1 MVSIV
6 SVAKAA
12 GVSNK
17 TVSRVINGEPHV
29 TEDTRERVEKAI
41 RDLGYIPNMA
51 ARQIRSSR
59 SNTFGII
66 TDYVSTTPYSVD
78 IVRGIQDWA
87 NRHGKSILMANTGG
101 LPEREAEIWKMFQ
114 SHRIDGV
121 LYVTMYH
128 RVVDPEA
135 GDVSIPTVMINC
147 RPHTSELLPSIEPD
161 DFQGA
166 RDLTRYLLERGHRR
180 IGYIRLNPILLGAEL
195 RLDAFRRTVKEF
207 GLAES
212 DLSIRLGMEG
222 PVGAEEN
229 YVFAA
234 ATEMLQQKDRPTAIM
249 SGNDEMAIQIYIAA
263 LTSGLR
269 IPQDVSIVGFDDFR
283 TVSLALKPELT
294 TAALP
299 YYDLG
304 FQGAEW
310 LNSVISE
317 EMVRASRRVI
327 SCKLVE
333 RASVCAL

>member
-29 TEDTRERVEKAI
+29 TEDTRERVQQAI

-87 NRHGKSILMANTGG
+87 NTNGKTILMANTGG
-101 LPEREAEIWKMFQ
+101 SADRETAIWKMFQ

-128 RVVDPEA
+128 RIVDPDA

-147 RPHTSELLPSIEPD
+147 RPQTSELFPSIAPD

-166 RDLTRYLLERGHRR
+166 QDLTRYLLDRGHRK
-180 IGYIRLNPILLGAEL
+180 IGYVRLNPVLVGAEL
-195 RLDAFRRTVKEF
+195 RLKAFRQTTKEF
-207 GLAES
+207 GLTDNEV
-212 DLSIRLGMEG
+212 LIRLGMQG

-229 YVFAA
+229 FVFAA
-234 ATEMLQQKDRPTAIM
+234 ATEMLQQKERPTAIM

-263 LTSGLR
+263 LSLGLR

-283 TVSLALKPELT
+283 TVSMSLKPELT

-299 YYDLG
+299 YYELG

-310 LNSVISE
+310 LNRLLAGDKIE
-317 EMVRASRRVI
+317 TLARVAP
-327 SCKLVE
+327 CRLVE
-333 RASVCAL
+333 RTSVCSV

>member
-87 NRHGKSILMANTGG
+87 NTHGKSILMANSGG
-101 LPEREAEIWKMFQ
+101 LPEREADIWKMFQ

-135 GDVSIPTVMINC
+135 GDVNIPTVMINC
-147 RPHTSELLPSIEPD
+147 RPQTSELLPSIEPD

-166 RDLTRYLLERGHRR
+166 RDLTQYLLERGHRR
-180 IGYIRLNPILLGAEL
+180 IGYVRLNPILLGAEL
-195 RLDAFRRTVKEF
+195 RLDAFRRTAKEF

-222 PVGAEEN
+222 PVGVEEN

-234 ATEMLQQKDRPTAIM
+234 ASEILQQKDRPTAIM

-263 LTSGLR
+263 LTLGLR

-310 LNSVISE
+310 LNSIISE
-317 EMVRASRRVI
+317 EMVRANRRVI

>member
-87 NRHGKSILMANTGG
+87 NTHGKSILMANSGG
-101 LPEREAEIWKMFQ
+101 LPERETEIWKMFQ

-147 RPHTSELLPSIEPD
+147 RPQTSELLPSIEPD

-195 RLDAFRRTVKEF
+195 RLDAFRRTVKDF
-207 GLAES
+207 GLAED

-234 ATEMLQQKDRPTAIM
+234 ASEILQQQDRPTAIM

-263 LTSGLR
+263 LTLGLR

-304 FQGAEW
+304 FHGAEW

-317 EMVRASRRVI
+317 KSVRASRRVI
-327 SCKLVE
+327 PCKLVE
-333 RASVCAL
+333 RTSVCAL

>member
-6 SVAKAA
+6 SVAKVA

-17 TVSRVINGEPHV
+17 TVSRVINGEPYV
-29 TEDTRERVEKAI
+29 TEETRERVERAI
-41 RDLGYIPNMA
+41 RDLGYVPNMA

-66 TDYVSTTPYSVD
+66 ADYVSTTPYSVD

-87 NRHGKSILMANTGG
+87 NANGKTILMANTGG
-101 LPEREAEIWKMFQ
+101 ASEQEIKIWKMFQ

-128 RVVDPEA
+128 RIVDPEI
-135 GDVSIPTVMINC
+135 GDVGIPTVMINC
-147 RPHTSELLPSIEPD
+147 RPQTSELLPSIEPD
-161 DFQGA
+161 DYQGA
-166 RDLTRYLLERGHRR
+166 RDLTRYLLERGHRK

-195 RLDAFRRTVKEF
+195 RLDAFRKTTGDF

-212 DLSIRLGMEG
+212 DLTIRLGMEG
-222 PVGAEEN
+222 PVGAEKN

-249 SGNDEMAIQIYIAA
+249 SGNDEMAIQVYIAA
-263 LTSGLR
+263 MALGLR
-269 IPQDVSIVGFDDFR
+269 IPEDVSIVGFDDFR
-283 TVSLALKPELT
+283 TVSLALRPELT

-304 FQGAEW
+304 LQGAEL
-310 LNSVISE
+310 LNSVVTGSE
-317 EMVRASRRVI
+317 VCPSSRVM
-327 SCKLVE
+327 SCNLVE
-333 RASVCAL
+333 RLSVSSL

>member
-87 NRHGKSILMANTGG
+87 NTHGKSILMANSGG
-101 LPEREAEIWKMFQ
+101 LPERETEIWKMFQ

-147 RPHTSELLPSIEPD
+147 RPQTSELFPSIEPD

-207 GLAES
+207 GLAED

-234 ATEMLQQKDRPTAIM
+234 ASEILQQQDRPTAIM

-263 LTSGLR
+263 LTLGLR

-304 FQGAEW
+304 FHGAEW

-317 EMVRASRRVI
+317 KNVRASRRVI

-333 RASVCAL
+333 RTSVCAL